1 MPKARNLLR
10 QNTFDPDAVKR
21 MGEIYDHVWTSVEQG
36 YEGRPAAEAELA
48 RTALAKAILHF
59 AGMGHTDLNALKS
72 MALRVAESPSQTA
85 KRELTI
91 SPS

>member
-10 QNTFDPDAVKR
+10 QNTFDPDAVKK
-21 MGEIYDHVWTSVEQG
+21 MGEVYDHVWTSVEQA

-59 AGMGHTDLNALKS
+59 AGMGHTDPNALKS
-72 MALRVAESPSQTA
+72 MALRVAETPSQTA
-85 KRELTI
+85 ERELI
-91 SPS
+91 SPPT